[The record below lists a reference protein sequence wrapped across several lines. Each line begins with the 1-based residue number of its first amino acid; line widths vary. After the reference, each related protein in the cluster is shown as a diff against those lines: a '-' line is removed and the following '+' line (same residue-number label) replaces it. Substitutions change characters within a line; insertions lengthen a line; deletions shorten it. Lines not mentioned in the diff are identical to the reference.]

1 MEDKSIWNT
10 ISDKSRGFIMNGP
23 DILWKVE
30 ILLLTVHICYE
41 RSRFY
46 HERSRYIMK
55 GSNFIM
61 KDRDIL
67 QQVEILLW
75 TVKIFIKQVE
85 ILL

>member
-1 MEDKSIWNT
+1 
-10 ISDKSRGFIMNGP
+10 
-23 DILWKVE
+23 
-30 ILLLTVHICYE
+30 
-41 RSRFY
+41 
-46 HERSRYIMK
+46 MK

>member
-1 MEDKSIWNT
+1 MMTGRGSVMNGRDFHD
-10 ISDKSRGFIMNGP
+10 DKSRLYYERSRYIMNGP

-30 ILLLTVHICYE
+30 ILLWTVHICYE

-46 HERSRYIMK
+46 HERSTYIMK

-67 QQVEILLW
+67 
-75 TVKIFIKQVE
+75 
-85 ILL
+85 

>member
-1 MEDKSIWNT
+1 
-10 ISDKSRGFIMNGP
+10 
-23 DILWKVE
+23 
-30 ILLLTVHICYE
+30 
-41 RSRFY
+41 
-46 HERSRYIMK
+46 MK

-75 TVKIFIKQVE
+75 TAKIFIKQVE